1 MTNTAPII
9 GYIVVSKRDR
19 GDGGFDYI
27 DVSPLYTDWDDAK
40 VNHVWWRRKA
50 EKHPGRYRDTE
61 FIIAEVRGNA

>member
-9 GYIVVSKRDR
+9 GYIVVSKRAR

-27 DVSPLYTDWDDAK
+27 DVSKLSPHREGAEGSRREWLEMAK
-40 VNHVWWRRKA
+40 KY
-50 EKHPGRYRDTE
+50 PGRYRDTE

>member
-1 MTNTAPII
+1 MTTAPII

-27 DVSPLYTDWDDAK
+27 DVSPLCADREDA
-40 VNHVWWRRKA
+40 RKNRDGWLRTA
-50 EKHPGRYRDTE
+50 KTRPGRYRDTE

>member
-9 GYIVVSKRDR
+9 GYIVVSKRAR

-27 DVSPLYTDWDDAK
+27 DVSPFFMDRERAEGNYNYWLTKAK
-40 VNHVWWRRKA
+40 
-50 EKHPGRYRDTE
+50 KHPVRYRYTE

>member
-9 GYIVVSKRDR
+9 GYIVISKQAR

-27 DVSPLYTDWDDAK
+27 DVSPFFVDRVRAESNRDWWLA
-40 VNHVWWRRKA
+40 KA
-50 EKHPGRYRDTE
+50 EKHPGRYRDAV